1 MEWALAR
8 GPYKSHLREF
18 RRPSGL
24 GSHDQTL
31 PKFSISRIEILN
43 CTLTPT
49 RCNKEIYR
57 LELSLLF
64 LMGHSPSCALANLH
78 RA

>member
-1 MEWALAR
+1 M
-8 GPYKSHLREF
+8 
-18 RRPSGL
+18 
-24 GSHDQTL
+24 L